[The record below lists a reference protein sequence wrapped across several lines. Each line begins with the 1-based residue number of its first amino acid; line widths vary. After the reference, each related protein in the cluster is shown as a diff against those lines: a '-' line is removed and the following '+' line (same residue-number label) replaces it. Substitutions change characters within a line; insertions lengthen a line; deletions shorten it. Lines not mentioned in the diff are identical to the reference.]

1 MELDTGAAGPS
12 PLDFKHSQ
20 RTIIRCSEHEYSFL
34 SPGTVAE
41 FDWKDYCPAVFRHIQ
56 ALDNINYDDYMLS
69 ICGHEILHDVS
80 STTRPGALHYL
91 PHDDR
96 FMIKTLKKSEVKV
109 LQEMLP
115 NYYRHLKKYR
125 ASLLAKFY
133 GLHFIRPSRGPKVY
147 FVVMSNILKSD
158 QFIHMSYDLKGSSQG
173 RSVNKLEYGQ
183 KTILKEIDLDFRFY
197 LDPLTRVR
205 LLTQIKY
212 DCEFLESEGIMDY
225 SLLLGV
231 HVETS
236 HQGIGSGKH
245 PDADVAC
252 EDRAHSKR
260 DFELTMPDLCEPNF
274 RPRFRLGVNVPARA
288 IRTPKES
295 NRGIMSMK
303 TEESYNVF
311 LYCGIIDLFQ
321 SYSMSK
327 RIEHAYKSLQY
338 DSKLISAVNPKAYS
352 SRFQEFLSTIFQENE
367 SDL

>member
-1 MELDTGAAGPS
+1 ML
-12 PLDFKHSQ
+12 LH
-20 RTIIRCSEHEYSFL
+20 FL
-34 SPGTVAE
+34 
-41 FDWKDYCPAVFRHIQ
+41 RHIQ

-96 FMIKTLKKSEVKV
+96 FMIKTLKKSEV
-109 LQEMLP
+109 
-115 NYYRHLKKYR
+115 
-125 ASLLAKFY
+125 
-133 GLHFIRPSRGPKVY
+133 KVY